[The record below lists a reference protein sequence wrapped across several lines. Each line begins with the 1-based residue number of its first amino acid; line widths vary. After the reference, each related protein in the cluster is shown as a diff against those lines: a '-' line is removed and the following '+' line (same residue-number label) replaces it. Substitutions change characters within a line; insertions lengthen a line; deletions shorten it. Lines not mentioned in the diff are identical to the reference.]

1 MCCYGDKMCCHGD
14 GNLLEGLNYPN
25 MCKIISSSKKTIHT
39 YASWPMFVKNVRNDE
54 KYFGCYGKRVLLRI
68 FFLNICIISC

>member
-25 MCKIISSSKKTIHT
+25 MCKIITNSRKSMHS
-39 YASWPMFVKNVRNDE
+39 YA
-54 KYFGCYGKRVLLRI
+54 G
-68 FFLNICIISC
+68 